1 MQIIYIRKRWILL
14 FLILLM
20 ALLITT
26 LIYGSRRA
34 MMTMNVP
41 STKKVIVIDPG
52 HGGIDPGAVSRSG
65 ILEKDINLKIAL
77 YLREYLEQSGSIVI
91 LTRDKDMGL
100 YSANSSNK
108 KREDLKNRKNIVRE
122 TNPDIFITIHLNSFT
137 QSQYNGAQTFYPL
150 DNPSGKRAAVL
161 IQEELINALD
171 KSNTRVALSKDNV
184 YIINELSIPTVL
196 VECGFLSNAEE
207 AKSLNDSKYQRKIA
221 WAIYV
226 GLQDF
231 FTGAQ

>member
-1 MQIIYIRKRWILL
+1 MRIILIRKRWILL
-14 FLILLM
+14 FFIVIM
-20 ALLITT
+20 AFLITSI
-26 LIYGSRRA
+26 IYGSRRA
-34 MMTMNVP
+34 IMTMNVP

-52 HGGIDPGAVSRSG
+52 HGGNDPGAVSRSG

-91 LTRDKDMGL
+91 LTREKDIGL

-122 TNPDIFITIHLNSFT
+122 SNPDIFITIHLNSFP
-137 QSQYNGAQTFYPL
+137 QSQYYGAQTFYPQ
-150 DNPSGKRAAVL
+150 DNLSGKRAAEL
-161 IQEELINALD
+161 IQEELINTLD
-171 KSNTRVALSKDNV
+171 KNNSRVALSKDNV

-207 AKSLNDSKYQRKIA
+207 AKKLNDSKYQRKIA
-221 WAIYV
+221 WAMYA
-226 GLQDF
+226 GLQKF
-231 FTGAQ
+231 FAESQ